1 MHNSKD
7 LVVLSQQ
14 RPNNSTVKASWHRA
28 MNSVNDIDGKESSEN
43 LVDDDELDERGASND
58 DESSVAIE
66 SLSGVRVNDN

>member
-1 MHNSKD
+1 MS
-7 LVVLSQQ
+7 
-14 RPNNSTVKASWHRA
+14 
-28 MNSVNDIDGKESSEN
+28 SVNDVHDKDSSEN

>member
-1 MHNSKD
+1 
-7 LVVLSQQ
+7 
-14 RPNNSTVKASWHRA
+14 